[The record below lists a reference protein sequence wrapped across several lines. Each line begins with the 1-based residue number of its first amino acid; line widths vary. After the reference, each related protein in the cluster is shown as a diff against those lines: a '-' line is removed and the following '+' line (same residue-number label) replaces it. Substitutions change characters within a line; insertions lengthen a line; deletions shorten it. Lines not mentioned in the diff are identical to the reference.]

1 MRLVFTYAGA
11 AVAVLSFAFLVMVV
25 VGFKPNVDTNFN
37 GERNVLLAAIC
48 LALIAIALAVL
59 SLGGR

>member
-11 AVAVLSFAFLVMVV
+11 SMAVLSLLVAMAA
-25 VGFKPNVDTNFN
+25 GFRRSIERDA
-37 GERNVLLAAIC
+37 ERNALLAAVAI
-48 LALIAIALAVL
+48 ALIAIALAVL